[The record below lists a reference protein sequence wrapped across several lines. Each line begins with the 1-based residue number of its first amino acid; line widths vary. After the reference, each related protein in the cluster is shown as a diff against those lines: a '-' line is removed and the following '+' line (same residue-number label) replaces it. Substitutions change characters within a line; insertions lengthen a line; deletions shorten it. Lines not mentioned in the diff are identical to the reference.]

1 MSAIVVAQPSVER
14 VANYLVGYIAQRYGD
29 SQHVRRVASW
39 LGFLLLGIDR
49 LAPGAWWRAHTR
61 QVRFEH
67 EGHTYKVRYVHAP
80 PSRGRI
86 QVVRL
91 PTQVVL
97 ELRSLLDAQR
107 FYDERIAGRSWP

>member
-67 EGHTYKVRYVHAP
+67 EGAQFEHDLCRQANDLYPASAGRRVHIAHLVGMP
-80 PSRGRI
+80 
-86 QVVRL
+86 
-91 PTQVVL
+91 
-97 ELRSLLDAQR
+97 LLDAQR